1 MGLGLELG
9 LGLGLGLAVGT
20 RVRVRVRVRARASA
34 KVRARARARLSAAH
48 RRGERLGLEGQ
59 LPDVFTKPVA
69 LRKALPEAEAPPL
82 GRLHDLVKVRVRV
95 KLGFR
100 VRVQS
105 LHHPVAVALLGREQP
120 A

>member
-1 MGLGLELG
+1 M
-9 LGLGLGLAVGT
+9 AVGT
-20 RVRVRVRVRARASA
+20 RVRVGVRVRVRASASA
-34 KVRARARARLSAAH
+34 KVRARARAKVSAAH

-82 GRLHDLVKVRVRV
+82 GRLHDLVRVRVRV

-105 LHHPVAVALLGREQP
+105 LHHPVAVALLGREQS

>member
-1 MGLGLELG
+1 M
-9 LGLGLGLAVGT
+9 AVGT
-20 RVRVRVRVRARASA
+20 RVRVGVRVRVRASASA
-34 KVRARARARLSAAH
+34 KVRARARANVSAAH

-69 LRKALPEAEAPPL
+69 LREALPEAEATPL
-82 GRLHDLVKVRVRV
+82 GRLHDLVRVTVRVRVRV